1 MATLA
6 DASKM
11 LTLFKKYQ
19 KAKGVSERGNVL
31 QQKWNMRDIMMDI
44 PSQEVEKLIR
54 FYVDVDEE
62 KTIDRF
68 FQKYDQ
74 YYDVMLD
81 TIAERR
87 RSRNAVKKTMESI
100 REQ

>member
-11 LTLFKKYQ
+11 LTLFKKHQ
-19 KAKGVSERGNVL
+19 KEKGVVERGNVL

-44 PSQEVEKLIR
+44 SVPEVKKLIR
-54 FYVDVDEE
+54 FYMDVDEE

-68 FQKYDQ
+68 FQKYDE
-74 YYDVMLD
+74 YYTVMLD

-87 RSRNAVKKTMESI
+87 RSRAAVKRTMESI

>member
-19 KAKGVSERGNVL
+19 KEKGVVERGNVL

-44 PSQEVEKLIR
+44 SVPEVKKLIR
-54 FYVDVDEE
+54 FYMDVDEE

-68 FQKYDQ
+68 FQKYDE
-74 YYDVMLD
+74 YYTVMLD

-87 RSRNAVKKTMESI
+87 RSRAAVKRTMESI

>member
-11 LTLFKKYQ
+11 LALFKKYQ
-19 KAKGVSERGNVL
+19 KEKGVTERGNVL

-44 PSQEVEKLIR
+44 SAPEVKKLIR
-54 FYVDVDEE
+54 FYMDIDEE

-68 FQKYDQ
+68 FQKYDE
-74 YYDVMLD
+74 YYTTMID

-87 RSRNAVKKTMESI
+87 RSRAAVRRTMESI

>member
-6 DASKM
+6 DAAKM

-19 KAKGVSERGNVL
+19 NKKNVSERGNVI
-31 QQKWNMRDIMMDI
+31 QQKWNMRDIMMDV
-44 PSQEVEKLIR
+44 PAADLKKLIR
-54 FYVDVDEE
+54 FYIDVDEE

-68 FQKYDQ
+68 FQKYDE
-74 YYDVMLD
+74 YYQIMIE

-87 RSRNAVKKTMESI
+87 RSRAAIKRTMESI
-100 REQ
+100 SEQ

>member
-6 DASKM
+6 EASKM
-11 LTLFKKYQ
+11 LALFKQHQ
-19 KAKGVSERGNVL
+19 KQKGVVERGNVL
-31 QQKWNMRDIMMDI
+31 QQKWNMRDIMMEI
-44 PSQEVEKLIR
+44 EPPELKKLIR
-54 FYVDVDEE
+54 FYMDIDEE

-68 FQKYDQ
+68 FQKYDS
-74 YYDVMLD
+74 YYETMLD

-87 RSRNAVKKTMESI
+87 RSRAAVKRTMESI

>member
-19 KAKGVSERGNVL
+19 KEKGVTERGNVL
-31 QQKWNMRDIMMDI
+31 QQKWNMRDILMDI
-44 PSQEVEKLIR
+44 PEPELKKLIR
-54 FYVDVDEE
+54 FYMDIDEE
-62 KTIDRF
+62 KSIDRF
-68 FQKYDQ
+68 FQKYDD
-74 YYDVMLD
+74 YYTTMLD

-87 RSRNAVKKTMESI
+87 RSRAAVRRTMESI